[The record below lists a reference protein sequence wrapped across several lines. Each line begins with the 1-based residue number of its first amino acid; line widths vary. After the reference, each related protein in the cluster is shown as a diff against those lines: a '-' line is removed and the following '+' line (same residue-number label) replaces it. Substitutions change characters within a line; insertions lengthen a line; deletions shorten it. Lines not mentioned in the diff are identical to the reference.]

1 MHVRTT
7 ADRRPSAARGRA
19 GAGLARAGKRGGRA
33 RAGIPFFGGRERG
46 NEQSEEKNKDKTQ
59 LDSELCYDGSV
70 VKRTKRTRHRGRCR
84 SPRACCSQLTAERL
98 SFLLEM
104 NIGVTHIQGQ
114 GAFSGNEKTVIMA
127 VMRKSLSPK
136 AEEIVREEDPEAFM
150 IVTDATEIYGEGYK
164 NIFSEK
170 I

>member
-7 ADRRPSAARGRA
+7 ADRRPRAARGRA
-19 GAGLARAGKRGGRA
+19 RAGLACAGKRGGRA
-33 RAGIPFFGGRERG
+33 RAGVPFFRGKERG
-46 NEQSEEKNKDKTQ
+46 NERSEEKNKDKTQ

-104 NIGVTHIQGQ
+104 NYFFPPRSASSRRYSCGGKEKR
-114 GAFSGNEKTVIMA
+114 GAEGPIFFWI
-127 VMRKSLSPK
+127 KSKIILVFRYAGPG
-136 AEEIVREEDPEAFM
+136 
-150 IVTDATEIYGEGYK
+150 GENLNAK
-164 NIFSEK
+164 
-170 I
+170 